1 MVLVMV
7 ELLFLVVVIVA
18 YVVVGIGHIDVIL
31 FQQFQIRMM
40 WCGHQITIFGL
51 TTHKLSRGAGKGND
65 DDDSFECG
73 G

>member
-1 MVLVMV
+1 MVVVMV
-7 ELLFLVVVIVA
+7 VFTFFVVVIVA
-18 YVVVGIGHIDVIL
+18 YVVVGIGYIDVIL
-31 FQQFQIRMM
+31 SQQCQIRIM

-51 TTHKLSRGAGKGND
+51 TTQELSRGAGKRND